1 MVESKLYVLKLR
13 GFVID
18 EVGIMIG
25 KRNGVFFKFREEFK
39 LLLSMYCICYYVAL
53 VCNDVND
60 DVVYN

>member
-1 MVESKLYVLKLR
+1 MR

-18 EVGIMIG
+18 GVGIMIG
-25 KRNGVFFKFREEFK
+25 KRNGVVFKFCEEFK